1 MMFHAIER
9 EALTASLKC
18 LAIIA
23 VVATSAFV
31 DGLDAAPAGVRQTT
45 SGPRMYVQLRDAQRP
60 QSGDVQP
67 DARPGRVGR
76 HGRSMFSH
84 RASARFASLGNGLE
98 RCAIQHAGRLRPPPR
113 HRRDGAVIVK
123 STPGHTPGHQSLFVK
138 LPRTGPV
145 VLSGDLYHFPAE
157 RTFGKMPS
165 GEAER
170 GQTAVSRQRLEEF
183 IKINKA
189 QLWIQHDMVGYRK
202 IKLAPEYYE

>member
-1 MMFHAIER
+1 
-9 EALTASLKC
+9 
-18 LAIIA
+18 
-23 VVATSAFV
+23 
-31 DGLDAAPAGVRQTT
+31 
-45 SGPRMYVQLRDAQRP
+45 
-60 QSGDVQP
+60 
-67 DARPGRVGR
+67 
-76 HGRSMFSH
+76 
-84 RASARFASLGNGLE
+84 
-98 RCAIQHAGRLRPPPR
+98 
-113 HRRDGAVIVK
+113 VK

-189 QLWIQHDMVGYRK
+189 QLWIQHDMVGYRR

>member
-1 MMFHAIER
+1 
-9 EALTASLKC
+9 
-18 LAIIA
+18 
-23 VVATSAFV
+23 
-31 DGLDAAPAGVRQTT
+31 
-45 SGPRMYVQLRDAQRP
+45 
-60 QSGDVQP
+60 
-67 DARPGRVGR
+67 
-76 HGRSMFSH
+76 
-84 RASARFASLGNGLE
+84 
-98 RCAIQHAGRLRPPPR
+98 
-113 HRRDGAVIVK
+113 VK

-145 VLSGDLYHFPAE
+145 VLSGDLYHFPAV